1 MSMQKH
7 AQVFLASVFI
17 ITQMESN
24 QDVSSVGNCVTK
36 MRHIQTVEYYSALK
50 REEVSSHEKMWRNLK
65 CTLLSERGVSQV
77 AQW

>member
-36 MRHIQTVEYYSALK
+36 MQHIQTVEHYSSVKKK
-50 REEVSSHEKMWRNLK
+50 RAFKP
-65 CTLLSERGVSQV
+65 
-77 AQW
+77 